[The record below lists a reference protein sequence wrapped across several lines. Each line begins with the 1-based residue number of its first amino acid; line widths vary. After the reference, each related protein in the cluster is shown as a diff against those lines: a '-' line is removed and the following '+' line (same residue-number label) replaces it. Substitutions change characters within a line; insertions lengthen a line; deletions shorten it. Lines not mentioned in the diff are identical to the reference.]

1 MIRAFQA
8 KSSLS
13 FIALLCSVFSAG
25 CLSLRCRDSKARA
38 AGLLQGWAGL
48 RRQGWGRAGV
58 AGLGVPLGSSDSLL
72 PLSPPRASCLQAS
85 ASCRTP
91 CSRLSS
97 WNSFANTLASKC
109 FPDGAKEWAEPGPA
123 PSARLFQGLGGPWA
137 SAALSPA
144 SAPARPGL
152 PGPRP
157 HPVLSQQ
164 AHSSDLRPL
173 HLLPA
178 RPSLSPA
185 HC

>member
-1 MIRAFQA
+1 MPFKPKAAF
-8 KSSLS
+8 LL
-13 FIALLCSVFSAG
+13 LLCFVLCF
-25 CLSLRCRDSKARA
+25 
-38 AGLLQGWAGL
+38 LQGVFHCAVETAKLGPL
-48 RRQGWGRAGV
+48 AFYKVGQGWGGRAGA

-109 FPDGAKEWAEPGPA
+109 SPDGAKEWAEPAPA
-123 PSARLFQGLGGPWA
+123 PSARLFRGLGGPWA

-144 SAPARPGL
+144 SAPARPASL
-152 PGPRP
+152 APGPRP